1 MKYDDLFFRGE
12 FINLLIKYGVDPKK
26 WANTHHLI
34 LIPIILIGL
43 LLLYLVRI
51 YHVETKWNLLLTA
64 IIGLAQGWVLIWNF
78 FRYFGENKNAFL
90 KEIFPMELTSK
101 AIPTIVFF
109 INKKMVWIYIFW
121 FTGLVMVGFSWCME
135 FAYANI
141 YIYVLNYIVIY
152 AMWMA
157 INFLFILYL
166 YYKKIS

>member
-43 LLLYLVRI
+43 LLLYLVRT

-64 IIGLAQGWVLIWNF
+64 IIGLAQGWVLIWNL
-78 FRYFGENKNAFL
+78 FRYLGENKNAFL

-141 YIYVLNYIVIY
+141 YIYVLNYIMFYV
-152 AMWMA
+152 MWMA

>member
-43 LLLYLVRI
+43 LLLYLVRT